1 MAKACEM
8 PFPAHILGLFSAQYS
23 NNYWGSDSCTKM
35 EEIFLLIAYKLW
47 MCVSFIVYVFFL
59 FLLAIVP
66 GLGSLWVCHPVCHAS
81 AESALAELLWDGS
94 DCHETSA
101 QQQVSCIYQKIHLLS
116 PLLPNETAID
126 FLNVHKN
133 LKSHLKYMEV
143 TFYSRG
149 RNGE

>member
-1 MAKACEM
+1 
-8 PFPAHILGLFSAQYS
+8 
-23 NNYWGSDSCTKM
+23 M

-47 MCVSFIVYVFFL
+47 MHVSFIVYVCVL

-66 GLGSLWVCHPVCHAS
+66 GLGTLWVCHPVCHAS
-81 AESALAELLWDGS
+81 AERVLAELLWDVS
-94 DCHETSA
+94 DCHA
-101 QQQVSCIYQKIHLLS
+101 QQQVSCVHPKIYLLS
-116 PLLPNETAID
+116 SLLPKETATD

-133 LKSHLKYMEV
+133 LKSHFKYIEV